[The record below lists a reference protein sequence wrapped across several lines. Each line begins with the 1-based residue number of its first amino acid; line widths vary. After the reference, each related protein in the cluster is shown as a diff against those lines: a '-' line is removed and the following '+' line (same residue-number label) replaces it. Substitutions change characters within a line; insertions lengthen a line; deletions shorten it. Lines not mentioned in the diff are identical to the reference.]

1 MRWVGGMTQAAVAA
15 AAMAAAATRWRAR
28 LAVPVPRR
36 AAATL
41 PAAARI
47 FPACRRR
54 RRRAPL
60 PAPPLA
66 TSRPWLAAKTRPPP
80 PPRNGFE
87 TLLCILLTLLR
98 RTRAAVEELSAVH
111 SGWVVTSLQLR
122 PALDRLRTHHGQ
134 LRALFSIIHLAAKL
148 SRSPSIRA
156 SLYVDVRDHPE
167 LGAPDKWRSAVRM
180 DDFFGRYF
188 GFHYLPDMRNV
199 LQVVK
204 IARGS
209 VGAAVASSGS
219 RGAPSLVQSA
229 HILGWG
235 WLYSNMTA
243 LQALG
248 VPVHGAAA
256 IGAEPAASSSRSLR
270 APRATVEEVRSFFN
284 LAEDPFV
291 SGVSGLVA
299 ADVAVDKAFLL
310 PPVPDW
316 LRHATIASTPAHL
329 SEAGEASAA
338 AGAFGEGDV
347 GQRADGGDGR
357 AGAASEPKASP
368 AGGGGAGDAGV
379 ATAAMKGVDGM
390 FHAFTSLLSLTK
402 PSSAGEVPPAPAPGA
417 PAVKAAAETRNEP
430 MAAASAVALADTS
443 TSATAD
449 TAGSAETPP
458 PAAPLVTA
466 DGGTRPAPSV
476 AEPPACGGGPGGR
489 PRAAPPPKPRKR
501 TRGKSRVAGVRAR
514 LLSHAPRAV
523 GHLSRHAVPATGSA
537 SASPPSGVATAGAP
551 AAAAPAAGAPPA
563 AAGASAAA
571 ASGAGPDAAPAGT
584 DRADAVP
591 PTMSFEVLEAELA
604 AAESDGGDGRG
615 STRDT
620 SAERLPPADDGGS
633 GASSAPTSRPR
644 SPQLVAV
651 AEATTGAGDRP
662 PSSAP
667 SGGGGGG
674 GTGTAGVAPCKVATP
689 ADSNGGLGAF
699 TPHSLLGKHLKG
711 ELARLSSSL
720 ESMLGRGVSPP
731 AAGLILHIHGGGFI
745 SQSSLSHSVYTREWA
760 AMLPDAVILS
770 VDYSLAP
777 EAQFPVALN
786 ETVHAYGWALA
797 NGAAIGTT
805 ASSVVVAG
813 DSAGGN
819 LAVALCLKVQE
830 LGMRPP
836 DGTWVRCRG
845 CMVCTAATVVAA
857 LFCVLRFTARHLVS
871 CCFWLDVIDKLCPVL
886 LLCFVVCACSI
897 WGFLQPR
904 GCCSLVP
911 SLRFRPATPHRP
923 VPGVPRAQPDQ
934 RVVAI
939 ASPLLLRRA
948 PPAQRLGA
956 VHPVVHPARG
966 GPAQPARVPP
976 PHVGHTARRPPP
988 AHVRRRQHR
997 PAPRRRGDARDADAA
1012 DWAGRGREPPDLRV
1026 DAARLPPHEPRHPR
1040 GAPRD
1045 ACSGARNGNLPA
1057 GTYPGEQRVGSGLW
1071 ALARV
1076 PALPRQAVC
1085 GPAPGRCV
1093 SASPAPRGCRDG
1105 CFRSCALGRQTRPWR
1120 YGAPN

>member
-1 MRWVGGMTQAAVAA
+1 MPSSAASRPPPGAPPGDEPPMVGCED
-15 AAMAAAATRWRAR
+15 
-28 LAVPVPRR
+28 
-36 AAATL
+36 
-41 PAAARI
+41 PAA
-47 FPACRRR
+47 
-54 RRRAPL
+54 
-60 PAPPLA
+60 
-66 TSRPWLAAKTRPPP
+66 P

-98 RTRAAVEELSAVH
+98 RTRAAVEELAAAH

-316 LRHATIASTPAHL
+316 LRHATVASTPAHL

-347 GQRADGGDGR
+347 GPRPDGGDRR
-357 AGAASEPKASP
+357 AGAASEPKASA

-402 PSSAGEVPPAPAPGA
+402 PVSAGEAPPARAPGA
-417 PAVKAAAETRNEP
+417 PAVKAAAEAGSGS
-430 MAAASAVALADTS
+430 AAAAAAPAAAPADTS
-443 TSATAD
+443 TSATVD
-449 TAGSAETPP
+449 TAGPAATPP

-466 DGGTRPAPSV
+466 DGGTRPALPA
-476 AEPPACGGGPGGR
+476 AEPAARGGGPDGR
-489 PRAAPPPKPRKR
+489 ARAAPPPKPRKR

-523 GHLSRHAVPATGSA
+523 GHLSRHSVPATGSA
-537 SASPPSGVATAGAP
+537 SASPPPGVATAAAP

-571 ASGAGPDAAPAGT
+571 AAGAGTDAAPAGT
-584 DRADAVP
+584 DRVDAVP
-591 PTMSFEVLEAELA
+591 PTVSFEVLEAELA

-644 SPQLVAV
+644 SPQLVAT
-651 AEATTGAGDRP
+651 AEAATGAGDRP
-662 PSSAP
+662 PSSAS
-667 SGGGGGG
+667 SGGGGGR
-674 GTGTAGVAPCKVATP
+674 GTGTAGVTACKVANP

-786 ETVHAYGWALA
+786 EAVHAYGWALA

-819 LAVALCLKVQE
+819 LAVALCLKAQE

-836 DGTWVRCRG
+836 DGTCVRCRG
-845 CMVCTAATVVAA
+845 YMVCAAATVVAV
-857 LFCVLRFTARHLVS
+857 LFCVLF
-871 CCFWLDVIDKLCPVL
+871 D
-886 LLCFVVCACSI
+886 
-897 WGFLQPR
+897 
-904 GCCSLVP
+904 SLHGTL
-911 SLRFRPATPHRP
+911 S
-923 VPGVPRAQPDQ
+923 
-934 RVVAI
+934 RV
-939 ASPLLLRRA
+939 
-948 PPAQRLGA
+948 
-956 VHPVVHPARG
+956 
-966 GPAQPARVPP
+966 
-976 PHVGHTARRPPP
+976 
-988 AHVRRRQHR
+988 
-997 PAPRRRGDARDADAA
+997 
-1012 DWAGRGREPPDLRV
+1012 
-1026 DAARLPPHEPRHPR
+1026 
-1040 GAPRD
+1040 
-1045 ACSGARNGNLPA
+1045 
-1057 GTYPGEQRVGSGLW
+1057 
-1071 ALARV
+1071 
-1076 PALPRQAVC
+1076 
-1085 GPAPGRCV
+1085 APGLM
-1093 SASPAPRGCRDG
+1093 S
-1105 CFRSCALGRQTRPWR
+1105 LTR
-1120 YGAPN
+1120 

>member
-1 MRWVGGMTQAAVAA
+1 
-15 AAMAAAATRWRAR
+15 
-28 LAVPVPRR
+28 
-36 AAATL
+36 
-41 PAAARI
+41 
-47 FPACRRR
+47 
-54 RRRAPL
+54 
-60 PAPPLA
+60 
-66 TSRPWLAAKTRPPP
+66 
-80 PPRNGFE
+80 
-87 TLLCILLTLLR
+87 
-98 RTRAAVEELSAVH
+98 
-111 SGWVVTSLQLR
+111 
-122 PALDRLRTHHGQ
+122 
-134 LRALFSIIHLAAKL
+134 
-148 SRSPSIRA
+148 
-156 SLYVDVRDHPE
+156 
-167 LGAPDKWRSAVRM
+167 
-180 DDFFGRYF
+180 
-188 GFHYLPDMRNV
+188 
-199 LQVVK
+199 
-204 IARGS
+204 
-209 VGAAVASSGS
+209 
-219 RGAPSLVQSA
+219 
-229 HILGWG
+229 
-235 WLYSNMTA
+235 
-243 LQALG
+243 
-248 VPVHGAAA
+248 
-256 IGAEPAASSSRSLR
+256 
-270 APRATVEEVRSFFN
+270 
-284 LAEDPFV
+284 
-291 SGVSGLVA
+291 
-299 ADVAVDKAFLL
+299 
-310 PPVPDW
+310 
-316 LRHATIASTPAHL
+316 
-329 SEAGEASAA
+329 
-338 AGAFGEGDV
+338 
-347 GQRADGGDGR
+347 
-357 AGAASEPKASP
+357 
-368 AGGGGAGDAGV
+368 
-379 ATAAMKGVDGM
+379 
-390 FHAFTSLLSLTK
+390 
-402 PSSAGEVPPAPAPGA
+402 
-417 PAVKAAAETRNEP
+417 

-563 AAGASAAA
+563 AAGALAAA

-836 DGTWVRCRG
+836 DGLCL
-845 CMVCTAATVVAA
+845 AYPA
-857 LFCVLRFTARHLVS
+857 LNLTNAWSPSRLLSFF
-871 CCFWLDVIDKLCPVL
+871 DVL
-886 LLCFVVCACSI
+886 LPLSVLELCIQSYIPPEAD
-897 WGFLQPR
+897 PR
-904 GCCSLVP
+904 NPLV
-911 SLRFRPATPHRP
+911 
-923 VPGVPRAQPDQ
+923 
-934 RVVAI
+934 
-939 ASPLLLRRA
+939 SPLLMSDTQLAALPPLTCVVGSIDPLLDDAVTLATRMRRI
-948 PPAQRLGA
+948 
-956 VHPVVHPARG
+956 
-966 GPAQPARVPP
+966 
-976 PHVGHTARRPPP
+976 
-988 AHVRRRQHR
+988 
-997 PAPRRRGDARDADAA
+997 
-1012 DWAGRGREPPDLRV
+1012 GRGADVNLQIYESMPHGFLHMNHVIPEARHGMRVLARAMATYLQIPFKPDASGGGGRQAG
-1026 DAARLPPHEPRHPR
+1026 AARSPSSTFVF
-1040 GAPRD
+1040 D
-1045 ACSGARNGNLPA
+1045 A
-1057 GTYPGEQRVGSGLW
+1057 
-1071 ALARV
+1071 
-1076 PALPRQAVC
+1076 
-1085 GPAPGRCV
+1085 
-1093 SASPAPRGCRDG
+1093 
-1105 CFRSCALGRQTRPWR
+1105 
-1120 YGAPN
+1120 